1 MGAFCALRLFLPEL
15 VTQAIGMRL
24 SIVGECFLH
33 AMQFGK
39 LLRIC
44 RMHRPTKPHERL
56 RKRVRRV
63 AVEVPYH
70 AQCAAPGLPLGR
82 RLGPAS
88 FHLGM
93 AGAAARAPTAA
104 GYRN

>member
-24 SIVGECFLH
+24 SIVGKCFLH

-44 RMHRPTKPHERL
+44 RIHHPAKPHERL

-88 FHLGM
+88 FQ
-93 AGAAARAPTAA
+93 ARAAARAPTAA